1 MEENHLN
8 KHFHD
13 SRYYLA
19 RSAEHAKLGLGE
31 TLTPYATRLRA
42 AVGRDED
49 PETEPTASR
58 RSARNY
64 WTSSDGPRDRPATRS
79 AALEGRSRGPERT
92 SPPTDGERKS

>member
-1 MEENHLN
+1 MN

-42 AVGRDED
+42 AVGRDEE
-49 PETEPTASR
+49 PEAEPTRLEAVR
-58 RSARNY
+58 EELLDLERKAEAQAREATGSARGAL
-64 WTSSDGPRDRPATRS
+64 SRSGADESADGR
-79 AALEGRSRGPERT
+79 
-92 SPPTDGERKS
+92 